1 LVEFEKLRYALCAS
15 AKDFCDSYQE
25 AMTELEVLGIILFIE
40 GSLNVFSCLLTLSDF
55 VKTCFGGVPKD
66 SGLTDPA
73 GFENNVGK
81 VFGKGAAVGFG
92 AEAGKECCKAL
103 VEGASTGFFGK
114 DVGTGAATGA
124 ATGVATGFVIVLDS
138 VFSVIVS
145 CFLCA
150 GTIRG

>member
-1 LVEFEKLRYALCAS
+1 
-15 AKDFCDSYQE
+15 
-25 AMTELEVLGIILFIE
+25 MTELEVFGAILFIE

-55 VKTCFGGVPKD
+55 VKTCFGGMPKD

-73 GFENNVGK
+73 GLENNVGK

-103 VEGASTGFFGK
+103 VEGGSTGFGK
-114 DVGTGAATGA
+114 DVG
-124 ATGVATGFVIVLDS
+124 TGVATGFVIALGN